1 MLFKAPG
8 RDFPGGSDNQNLPTM
23 QELGVQSFR
32 KILVE
37 KEKTVSTPVF
47 LPGEFHG
54 QRNLADYNPWGCK
67 ELDLTEQLAFSFH
80 ECAATQCP
88 GVSQGSKQFLV
99 HNISSQEIK

>member
-23 QELGVQSFR
+23 QDLGVQSFR

-54 QRNLADYNPWGCK
+54 QRNLADYSP
-67 ELDLTEQLAFSFH
+67 ELDMTERLTLFMA
-80 ECAATQCP
+80 P
-88 GVSQGSKQFLV
+88 GS
-99 HNISSQEIK
+99 IWEA